1 MPIQIRTT
9 YRFRFEQRVDSDSN
23 NVSVLIRTTT
33 AYVPSVEIFSQKL
46 FHPVA
51 VSSSFKVRVDFS
63 LDRFFIIQLTLERA
77 VVNISLSCPCL
88 WTYSSTKAFLREFSE
103 KNKEQCYKSQC
114 AFEKESTGQKVSL
127 VNDSG

>member
-103 KNKEQCYKSQC
+103 KTKSNAINRNVLSKRSQL
-114 AFEKESTGQKVSL
+114 AKKPVL
-127 VNDSG
+127 